1 MSAQRLWL
9 SLTVTLC
16 TPSWTVLHKRLE
28 PEGPEV
34 LWGGGETKIWQ
45 PFRHGRG
52 EKTRESVLYN
62 DETAKTAHWIDGGF
76 LQSTGWIEHILLR
89 GRGKKRRA
97 WPTEGQKKKKWNKG
111 QNLNL
116 WFQLQQKE
124 KKSWECYCSLL
135 FDLLATSEIWLLC
148 EVLLEKRWVWI
159 ITLTRYKCG
168 SQNTFISHTFTN
180 ASVCCMLVIVTTKLY
195 ALCHFFPIYLFIY

>member
-16 TPSWTVLHKRLE
+16 TPSWTVLNKRLE

-34 LWGGGETKIWQ
+34 LGGGRTKIWQ

-116 WFQLQQKE
+116 WFQLLQKE

-148 EVLLEKRWVWI
+148 EILLEKRWVWI

-168 SQNTFISHTFTN
+168 SLSVTPSPMRPCAVCLWSWLQSYMHYVIS
-180 ASVCCMLVIVTTKLY
+180 
-195 ALCHFFPIYLFIY
+195 FPIYLFIY